1 MKKIIYFIF
10 LYIISFQS
18 YSNAASGTG
27 NAEVLKVTMKK
38 IELCTGYQG
47 GDFADVL
54 TDASCNNPVVIGSGD
69 QVVDIAGVNAGAAA
83 ASYGN
88 PAVLPLGETYTH
100 LRVTIDK
107 KFIIK
112 SGTIDTG
119 GTNKTDQC
127 MTKTIDD
134 SFYPNNESQDKYT
147 HRIVVAEEGNSGTAE
162 EMNAYFTNGAPTST
176 HDNTGTY
183 TQCFNED
190 ACSQKNP
197 NWYMTWLD
205 TEAGLVNNG
214 DSQIAQSI
222 HQASIATDDFILVY
236 ELTNPYTV
244 TMTPPVIDIAFGT
257 QNAIGAEEVCN
268 SNGSNC
274 TGQTDGMCSFYVADV
289 AVQITIR

>member
-1 MKKIIYFIF
+1 
-10 LYIISFQS
+10 
-18 YSNAASGTG
+18 
-27 NAEVLKVTMKK
+27 
-38 IELCTGYQG
+38 
-47 GDFADVL
+47 
-54 TDASCNNPVVIGSGD
+54 
-69 QVVDIAGVNAGAAA
+69 
-83 ASYGN
+83 
-88 PAVLPLGETYTH
+88 
-100 LRVTIDK
+100 
-107 KFIIK
+107 
-112 SGTIDTG
+112 
-119 GTNKTDQC
+119 
-127 MTKTIDD
+127 
-134 SFYPNNESQDKYT
+134 
-147 HRIVVAEEGNSGTAE
+147 
-162 EMNAYFTNGAPTST
+162 MNAYFTNGAPTST